1 MALTKEQRVKVEM
14 VIEHHDHWQ
23 KSYFWSAKGTNATS
37 RRRTENKESFE
48 VSFKHHGVVYRYV
61 SSVRVSSSN
70 YYYRG
75 EFFEDGVKKNV
86 ALFKRLL
93 KTPKKDRKRA
103 LTAKQIESFTTKDLM
118 RIMDQH
124 KDKLMIYDGLR
135 NGNEC
140 YTPDIAFFC
149 LNGDTVQIN
158 TVNSDDDFSDLRERK
173 RRSSAGH
180 KAHKAFADLIEL
192 NVLSEERGDDLNQ
205 PTRRRRSTVA

>member
-1 MALTKEQRVKVEM
+1 MISEEDVVFKHYVLHGDHPTPQVKQQESYHMALTKEQRVKVEM

-93 KTPKKDRKRA
+93 KTPKKDRKRT

-118 RIMDQH
+118 RIMDHH
-124 KDKLMIYDGLR
+124 KSFKHHGVDYR
-135 NGNEC
+135 
-140 YTPDIAFFC
+140 Y
-149 LNGDTVQIN
+149 
-158 TVNSDDDFSDLRERK
+158 
-173 RRSSAGH
+173 
-180 KAHKAFADLIEL
+180 
-192 NVLSEERGDDLNQ
+192 
-205 PTRRRRSTVA
+205 VATATLVAAE